1 MAEIKVGL
9 TENISA
15 YEIMKRSL
23 ERDNF
28 GKWVVV
34 HDKKLAGT
42 YGSLETA
49 ADYAVT
55 HFGRGPYL
63 IRRVGAGS
71 ISLPASVLYRP
82 VTDHDAAG

>member
-1 MAEIKVGL
+1 MAKKTASL

-15 YEIMKRSL
+15 YADMKRPL
-23 ERDNF
+23 ERDHF

-34 HDKKLAGT
+34 YDKKLAGT
-42 YGSLETA
+42 YESFGSA
-49 ADYAVT
+49 ADYAVA

-63 IRRVGAGS
+63 IRQVGAGP